1 MSFSYREVLPD
12 VFQIEDALGVCMT
25 LLSGSREAL
34 LVDAGY
40 GLEDVKAFVSTL
52 TGKPVRL
59 ILTHGHYDHVLGA
72 GWFPGAAVFEE
83 DAELVREHFQLF
95 WRKRALDAAMQKGL
109 QIDEETFYSLQS
121 PAWSALKEGR
131 FDLGGLSARVIRC
144 PGHTAGSAVIYVPER
159 ALLLTGDNWNPC
171 TWLFFPEA
179 LPAQEYRENMS
190 SLMALPF
197 RHVLC
202 PHRNELYERS
212 MLEDFI
218 AGLTDGKLLSAAPV
232 DTGSWLGVQTLQAE
246 PAPGQSFVFDGEKM
260 RRRLR
265 EKTEE
270 GDRNVILERL

>member
-131 FDLGGLSARVIRC
+131 FDLGGLSAWVIRC